1 MKIENGQKTRAEVLR
16 TQINAYREAYKKT
29 EENLNRFSDVIAE
42 SLGDIP
48 RNDQP
53 FELPRNAAD
62 SSVAKCPRYNSF
74 LLKISMN
81 S

>member
-62 SSVAKCPRYNSF
+62 SSVAKCPRYKLYRITVF
-74 LLKISMN
+74 R
-81 S
+81 